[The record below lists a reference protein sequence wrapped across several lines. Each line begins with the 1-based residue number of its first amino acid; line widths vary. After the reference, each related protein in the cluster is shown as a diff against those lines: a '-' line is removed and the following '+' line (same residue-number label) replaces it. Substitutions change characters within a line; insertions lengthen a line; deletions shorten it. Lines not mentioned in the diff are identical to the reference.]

1 MMTRGATVRDI
12 NNKLNAALKELEV
25 SRKTCSDLL
34 QEREESEVEVK
45 KLVDKNTQLKRQLV
59 EMHTQHEDILDQHNH
74 LRRLVS
80 EFQECR
86 DTHDCIASQA
96 LKRNCARRT
105 TLLPP
110 SILRGLG
117 NRLPTPITFS
127 TS

>member
-59 EMHTQHEDILDQHNH
+59 EMSIITFVDWSQSFKSAETPMTRH
-74 LRRLVS
+74 
-80 EFQECR
+80 
-86 DTHDCIASQA
+86 CIASQA